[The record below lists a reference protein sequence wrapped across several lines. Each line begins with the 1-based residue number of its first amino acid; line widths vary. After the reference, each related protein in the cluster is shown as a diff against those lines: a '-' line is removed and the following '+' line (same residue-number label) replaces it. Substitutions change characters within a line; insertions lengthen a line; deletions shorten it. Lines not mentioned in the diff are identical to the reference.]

1 MNPSFNNQINYQNT
15 WYNANYFNQQNYV
28 SYQSQMQAYQNNQT
42 QQILNAAK
50 AFGDYIDDVRQ
61 VDNNH
66 QFELFLAC
74 LAVFGTKMGW

>member
-1 MNPSFNNQINYQNT
+1 M
-15 WYNANYFNQQNYV
+15 

-50 AFGDYIDDVRQ
+50 AFGDYIDAVRQ
-61 VDNNH
+61 VDDNH

-74 LAVFGTKMGW
+74 LAVFGAKMGWQLTYKFIEKPTKNFVNKF

>member
-50 AFGDYIDDVRQ
+50 A
-61 VDNNH
+61 
-66 QFELFLAC
+66 LAII
-74 LAVFGTKMGW
+74 

>member
-1 MNPSFNNQINYQNT
+1 MNPLFNNQINYQNT

-50 AFGDYIDDVRQ
+50 A
-61 VDNNH
+61 
-66 QFELFLAC
+66 LAIIQM
-74 LAVFGTKMGW
+74 L

>member
-1 MNPSFNNQINYQNT
+1 MNPLFNNQINYQNT

-50 AFGDYIDDVRQ
+50 AFGDYIDAVRQ

-74 LAVFGTKMGW
+74 LAVFGTKMGC